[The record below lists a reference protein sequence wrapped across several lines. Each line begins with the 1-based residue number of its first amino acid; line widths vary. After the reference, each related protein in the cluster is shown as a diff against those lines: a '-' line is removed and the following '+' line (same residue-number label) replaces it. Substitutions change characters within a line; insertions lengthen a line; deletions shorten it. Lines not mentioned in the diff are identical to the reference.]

1 MATTFTHNCAMSPGP
16 QTTRRYV
23 DLFTRY
29 VGPRWPRAVL
39 LGALLLTSIGLQLAN
54 PQLLRAFIDSATHG
68 AELSALALIAVVF
81 IAVALANQ
89 VLSAYAQYVGEDL
102 GWTATNALRA
112 DLVLHCL
119 RLDLS
124 FHKAR
129 TPGELI
135 ERIDGDVTALASFF
149 SRFIVNVLANLVLL
163 LGVLVVVA
171 RENVLA
177 GMGFA
182 VFAIAG
188 LLLLGRMGSIATHA
202 WGVVRETQAQM
213 YGFLG
218 EHLAGTEDIRSN
230 GAEWHVL

>member
-68 AELSALALIAVVF
+68 AELSALAVIAIAF
-81 IAVALANQ
+81 IAVALVNQ
-89 VLSAYAQYVGEDL
+89 VLSAFAQYVGEDL

-135 ERIDGDVTALASFF
+135 ERIDVYVTALANFF
-149 SRFIVNVLANLVLL
+149 SQFVVQVLGSVLLL
-163 LGVLVVVA
+163 LGVLVVLWTVDW
-171 RENVLA
+171 RV
-177 GMGFA
+177 
-182 VFAIAG
+182 
-188 LLLLGRMGSIATHA
+188 
-202 WGVVRETQAQM
+202 
-213 YGFLG
+213 
-218 EHLAGTEDIRSN
+218 
-230 GAEWHVL
+230 GASLTV